1 MQQENI
7 YNRQDNKVAAAAATP
22 KRGMTSKEPKAQSEK
37 DAKIIRKFLEGVGP
51 YEADALRIA
60 ISLADGKVA
69 IANLSNDDQLAINRY
84 LNYGLAR
91 ENPNL
96 LQIQSQRI
104 HRATSLSKRAVD
116 FCSKLQLLTV
126 YEALMNLAMNSTYV
140 EQARLGLD
148 KIAAGRSTAQTGLY
162 NFSTNTP
169 K

>member
-22 KRGMTSKEPKAQSEK
+22 KKGMTSKEPKAQSEK
-37 DAKIIRKFLEGVGP
+37 DAKIIRKFLEGIGP

-60 ISLADGKVA
+60 ISMADGKVA

-116 FCSKLQLLTV
+116 FCSSDELGYELYLCRTGSIRSGQDSGRKV
-126 YEALMNLAMNSTYV
+126 YSADGAL
-140 EQARLGLD
+140 
-148 KIAAGRSTAQTGLY
+148 
-162 NFSTNTP
+162 
-169 K
+169 

>member
-91 ENPNL
+91 KIPTFFKFSHSEYIVP
-96 LQIQSQRI
+96 
-104 HRATSLSKRAVD
+104 
-116 FCSKLQLLTV
+116 
-126 YEALMNLAMNSTYV
+126 
-140 EQARLGLD
+140 QACRNEL
-148 KIAAGRSTAQTGLY
+148 
-162 NFSTNTP
+162 
-169 K
+169 

>member
-1 MQQENI
+1 MQQENVF
-7 YNRQDNKVAAAAATP
+7 NRQDNKVAAVAATP
-22 KRGMTSKEPKAQSEK
+22 KKGTTSKEPKTQSEK
-37 DAKIIRKFLEGVGP
+37 DAKIIRKFLESVGP

-60 ISLADGKVA
+60 ICLADGKVA
-69 IANLSNDDQLAINRY
+69 ITTLSNDDQLAINRY

-104 HRATSLSKRAVD
+104 HRATSLSKRLID

-126 YEALMNLAMNSTYV
+126 NEALMNMAMNSTYV
-140 EQARLGLD
+140 EQARLGLE
-148 KIAAGRSTAQTGLY
+148 KMAAGRSTAQTGIY
-162 NFSTNTP
+162 GSSANSS